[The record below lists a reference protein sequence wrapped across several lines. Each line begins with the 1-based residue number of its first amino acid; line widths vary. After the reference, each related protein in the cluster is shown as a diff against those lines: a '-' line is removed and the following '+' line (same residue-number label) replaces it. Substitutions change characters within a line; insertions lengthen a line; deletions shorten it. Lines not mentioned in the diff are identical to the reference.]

1 MIRLW
6 GGLFLL
12 GFLLYGL
19 SMLVIRLHTTQM
31 AYQFY
36 ELKTYERSLKEE
48 NLRLKAELAEFL
60 GPDKDKDQAW
70 KLPEPAEMVRIP

>member
-1 MIRLW
+1 MIRVW
-6 GGLFLL
+6 GVIALIGLLF
-12 GFLLYGL
+12 YGL

-31 AYQFY
+31 AYQFH

-60 GPDKDKDQAW
+60 SPNANKDEAW
-70 KLPEPAEMVRIP
+70 KLPEPSEMVRIP